1 MYLNTHYKLNWWDRL
16 YQYHIT
22 VCGRG
27 CWYTLLGLLFG
38 LVGSTLLAMLRLK
51 LRSTGTSGIEEGD
64 FLLFGALAY
73 MLLTLI
79 FMLDRVLVHYPR
91 QLPLTCIMWVTYI
104 AAMLVIVFF
113 GPQFIFEAYVLSS
126 LVFISVGPAASE
138 EKWVFIWEI
147 YVIINNTFWL
157 FAFFL
162 LSAPMGTGTP
172 GSRRGLKLSS
182 LRRMFVKNFNRG
194 SVCTFLRRFTVGV
207 LCLLW
212 YLWLDPATRD
222 FLKELVLFST
232 WFQGLEPET
241 QNLLKDVGALHWQD
255 YKVFYLFSFPGFYL
269 VVALL
274 EADLISLRC
283 AKCILFLLFLMTIL
297 WGGHL
302 EREFYTLVWKVLTI
316 PSPFKSACTSI
327 FIFFF
332 ILVDKSLSLD
342 AVPHRRAK

>member
-1 MYLNTHYKLNWWDRL
+1 MYYVGDL
-16 YQYHIT
+16 Y
-22 VCGRG
+22 CGYVGDCFFWTSVYFRSL
-27 CWYTLLGLLFG
+27 CTFLLGFHFG
-38 LVGSTLLAMLRLK
+38 RSRRLRREVGFYL
-51 LRSTGTSGIEEGD
+51 GD
-64 FLLFGALAY
+64 LCNY
-73 MLLTLI
+73 
-79 FMLDRVLVHYPR
+79 
-91 QLPLTCIMWVTYI
+91 Q
-104 AAMLVIVFF
+104 
-113 GPQFIFEAYVLSS
+113 QYVLAVRF
-126 LVFISVGPAASE
+126 LFIERANGYGHARVT
-138 EKWVFIWEI
+138 KRV
-147 YVIINNTFWL
+147 
-157 FAFFL
+157 
-162 LSAPMGTGTP
+162 
-172 GSRRGLKLSS
+172 KLSS

-212 YLWLDPATRD
+212 YLWLDPDTRD

-302 EREFYTLVWKVLTI
+302 GREFYTLVWKVLTI

-332 ILVDKSLSLD
+332 YFSG
-342 AVPHRRAK
+342 